1 MEVSKIGESF
11 RKPKAGEGRW
21 WTLKEIQHF
30 GNGVHIDP
38 IAIFIIP
45 ENQVV
50 VTDAFHIRY
59 QVPGIHNQKTISI
72 HALPSAAKV
81 QLYKEKTSYVA
92 QFFAK
97 VGIIFK
103 FRAKMVSKSNESQF
117 N

>member
-59 QVPGIHNQKTISI
+59 QVPGIHNQKIISI

-81 QLYKEKTSYVA
+81 LLYKEKTSS
-92 QFFAK
+92 QL
-97 VGIIFK
+97 IFLQK
-103 FRAKMVSKSNESQF
+103 
-117 N
+117 